1 MTEDEFEW
9 DVAKAEGNSVK
20 HGVSF
25 EAALCVFDDV
35 FACDRCDFDR
45 DPSEIRYV
53 VTGIVKDVIPT
64 VVYAERGTRIRIISA
79 RKATTHEQR
88 EYYRSQTAE

>member
-9 DVAKAEGNSVK
+9 DAGKSESNLVK

-25 EAALCVFDDV
+25 EAARRVFDDV
-35 FACDRCDFDR
+35 FACERCDFDSM
-45 DPSEIRYV
+45 PGEIRYV
-53 VTGIVKDVIPT
+53 ITGRASDIILT
-64 VVYAERGTRIRIISA
+64 VVYTERGDRIRIISA
-79 RKATTHEQR
+79 RKATHEQR

>member
-1 MTEDEFEW
+1 MSEDEFEW
-9 DVAKAEGNSVK
+9 DVAKAEGNFAK

-25 EAALCVFDDV
+25 EAAQCVFNDV
-35 FACDRCDFDR
+35 FACGRCDFDT

-53 VTGIVKDVIPT
+53 ITGIVKDVILT
-64 VVYAERGTRIRIISA
+64 VVYTERGSRIRIISA

-88 EYYRSQTAE
+88 EYYRSQTAQ

>member
-1 MTEDEFEW
+1 MDENEFEW
-9 DVAKAEGNSVK
+9 DAAKAEGNLVK

-25 EAALCVFDDV
+25 DAARYVFDDV
-35 FACDRCDFDR
+35 FACDRCDFDSE
-45 DPSEIRYV
+45 PSEIRYV
-53 VTGIVKDVIPT
+53 ITGIVKDVILA
-64 VVYAERGTRIRIISA
+64 VVYTERGNRIRIISA